1 MTRRKAARHVQ
12 KEKVIA
18 EKFHQ
23 NAGGYRMNNIK
34 HHVLQSH
41 SSSSDESMYE
51 EEEVIEEVTPREAPT
66 SPKEASEVRI
76 GTR

>member
-1 MTRRKAARHVQ
+1 
-12 KEKVIA
+12 
-18 EKFHQ
+18 
-23 NAGGYRMNNIK
+23 MNNIK

-51 EEEVIEEVTPREAPT
+51 EEEAIEEVTPREAPT
-66 SPKEASEVRI
+66 SPKEASEVQI